1 MLDCLNIYAEQWE
14 LSVNLGKTNVMVFN
28 KSSRILNCA
37 YGFKLGTQELF
48 PVRNYCYL
56 GIKISLNGTFKQAI
70 EDLRKKAL
78 RAFFSIRRTVNTRAL
93 TTSTMLKLVD
103 SLIKPVATYGCPIWL
118 HSTNIMKTFVAAND
132 CASLPKTSTGD
143 ALETTHL
150 RILKWILGI
159 HRKANNNFCY
169 GDTGRLPWTISV
181 VPQCV
186 EYFLRAST
194 CDAIGVNTLLH
205 CTFQEQKN
213 LQLSWY
219 KTWYESIDKCTR
231 TFPSLTPAAAT
242 LKHLSSTFI
251 EHWSSELK
259 SQSKM
264 RFYCSVK
271 TEFKE
276 EPYLQLPKRSSR
288 INIAKLRSSSHDLWI
303 ERGRYLKHSTSDA
316 LRACRYCCEPDQ
328 LEGLLH
334 LPHSEP
340 PILESEEHVLT
351 ECPGYHPIRAKLS
364 DNLLSLLLLKEYG
377 TIMVSCHLPEFGR
390 YLTHCFNLRNPKRT
404 PDS

>member
-1 MLDCLNIYAEQWE
+1 MDAASLQKLLDCLNIYGEQWE

-48 PVRNYCYL
+48 PVCNYCYL

-78 RAFFSIRRTVNTRAL
+78 RAFFSIRRTVNTGAL

-118 HSTNIMKTFVAAND
+118 HSTNIMKTFVAANN

-150 RILKWILGI
+150 RILKWILEI

-169 GDTGRLPWTISV
+169 GDTERLPWTISV
-181 VPQCV
+181 
-186 EYFLRAST
+186 
-194 CDAIGVNTLLH
+194 
-205 CTFQEQKN
+205 EQKN

-219 KTWYESIDKCTR
+219 KTWYESINKCTR
-231 TFPSLTPAAAT
+231 TLPSLSPAAAT

-276 EPYLQLPKRSSR
+276 KPYLQLPKRSSR

-340 PILESEEHVLT
+340 PILESEDHVLT

-377 TIMVSCHLPEFGR
+377 TIMVSRHLPEFGR
-390 YLTHCFNLRNPKRT
+390 YLTHCFNRRNPKRT